1 MIYVGSNKELIM
13 LSNNSQHFNTKSTN
27 IEPVKL
33 NGVEQKHLTSYY
45 IGSNK

>member
-1 MIYVGSNKELIM
+1 MIYVGSNEKLIM
-13 LSNNSQHFNTKSTN
+13 FGNNSQHFNMKTTN
-27 IEPVKL
+27 IEPIKL